1 MKIALILTIC
11 GAFSGLGNDECVQP
25 VVKLYDDIDTCTKV
39 MDENRQTLDDRYLSC
54 GWADESLLIDRS
66 AGRSVEEIIADL
78 NRQFSKSTGDK

>member
-54 GWADESLLIDRS
+54 GSVDESLLTDRTG
-66 AGRSVEEIIADL
+66 GRTVPEIIADL
-78 NRQFSKSTGDK
+78 NREFN